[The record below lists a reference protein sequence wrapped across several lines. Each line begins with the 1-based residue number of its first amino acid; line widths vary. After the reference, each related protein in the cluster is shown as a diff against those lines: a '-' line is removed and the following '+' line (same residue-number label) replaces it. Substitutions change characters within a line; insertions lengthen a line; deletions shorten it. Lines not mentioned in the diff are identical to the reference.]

1 MLIMEPNT
9 TTRIETEQD
18 LHDWAESLECEVRR
32 DLGND
37 EEEIQ
42 WWYWIETIGDRSVG
56 IFPVTV
62 SKEFLSVQELIDWSN
77 LNRSKVEQL
86 ILGDRWDEDLENS
99 LTGRMILG

>member
-1 MLIMEPNT
+1 METTT

-18 LHDWAESLECEVRR
+18 LHEWAESLECEIRR
-32 DLGND
+32 DLGN

-62 SKEFLSVQELIDWSN
+62 SMEFLSVQELIDWSN
-77 LNRSKVEQL
+77 SNRQKVERL
-86 ILGDRWDEDLENS
+86 ILGEWWDEDLENS